1 MKILI
6 TRPEPDASRL
16 AEILKKKGHESILAP
31 MMTITNLPGTQVD
44 VDGVQALLVTSANGA
59 RALGRATA
67 FRDVRVY
74 AVGSATADTVRDEGF
89 ADVIS
94 ADGDVPSLANK
105 VIAECEPDQGRL
117 VHVAGTEVAGD
128 LSGLMKT
135 AGFECERAVLYEAK
149 AAQEIPKGVIDQ
161 LRSGEVD
168 LALFYSPRTAA
179 IFAENAKQA
188 KLSASFK
195 SMRAICLSTAVAAK
209 VEELPWLEVSVAEA
223 PNQENLLALLDSID
237 LKAET
242 KEMNEQS
249 GEQNVSDKKTDKPG
263 DQAKKAEAGKDPA
276 VSKSPVPETSKSK
289 DSRANSAAMPDKTP
303 TKLRTGLVL
312 VLLIVVFCLGLAGW
326 PLIYPKVEG
335 YLPEGTKAIIAG
347 QFGSTEAGE
356 GETVDYQSEIDA
368 VQTALK
374 EDVSKLSERISTLEQ
389 RESTETTVSGSTSST
404 TPTVDTAAVD
414 ALSSKTEEKF
424 GSLETQLEEQL
435 TKIASLTEKL
445 EQQETALG
453 NLKNA
458 EPQAAE
464 PSPEMQSEI
473 LDLKNELLDMKTR
486 LAGVQSDL
494 AAEKETAK
502 SQASLLSSIEATLKA
517 EASNE
522 AEAKAENRRTL
533 LLLAIGQLQ
542 RETRSDEPFENGVA
556 QVAAVADDS
565 YAKDLATLKGLAP
578 SGAET
583 LTTLRQ
589 EFSNL
594 APDISQSARLPSDE
608 TWYGQTL
615 HRIASAVKFRRVD
628 DMEGDDVDAIIA
640 RAENDLASN
649 DLDKAIAEV
658 KQLTGASAEIA
669 KDWLAKAEARLA
681 VDQAIAGLLA
691 SATQSAITPSTSN

>member
-16 AEILKKKGHESILAP
+16 AEILKQKGHESVLAP

-44 VDGVQALLVTSANGA
+44 VGAVQALLVTSANGA

-67 FRDVRVY
+67 FRDVKVY
-74 AVGSATADTVRDEGF
+74 AVGSATADAVRDEGF

-94 ADGDVPSLANK
+94 ADGDVPSLANM
-105 VIAECEPDQGRL
+105 VIAECEPGKGRL
-117 VHVAGTEVAGD
+117 IHVAGTEVAGD

-135 AGFECERAVLYEAK
+135 AGFDCERAVLYEAK
-149 AAQEIPKGVIDQ
+149 AATEIPETVIKQ
-161 LRSGEVD
+161 LIDGDVD

-179 IFAENAKQA
+179 IFVENAQKA
-188 KLSASFK
+188 KLSNSLK
-195 SMRAICLSTAVAAK
+195 SLLAACLSEAVAAK
-209 VEELPWLEVSVAEA
+209 IAGLPWSEVKIADA
-223 PNQENLLALLDSID
+223 PKQENLLALLDSMA

-242 KEMNEQS
+242 TGTNDQS
-249 GEQNVSDKKTDKPG
+249 GEQNVSDKKTGKSG
-263 DQAKKAEAGKDPA
+263 DQANKAEKGKDST
-276 VSKSPVPETSKSK
+276 VSKSPVPETSKS
-289 DSRANSAAMPDKTP
+289 SENRAASAVTSEKTP
-303 TKLRTGLVL
+303 PKSRTGLVL
-312 VLLIVVFCLGLAGW
+312 VLLIIVFCLGLAGW
-326 PLIYPKVEG
+326 PLIYPKVEA

-347 QFGSTEAGE
+347 QFGSTAAPAGE
-356 GETVDYQSEIDA
+356 AVDYQSEINA

-374 EDVSKLSERISTLEQ
+374 ADVSKLSDRISSLEQ
-389 RESTETTVSGSTSST
+389 REPADTTSSSTASST
-404 TPTVDTAAVD
+404 TPAVDTAAVD
-414 ALSSKTEEKF
+414 ALSNKTDEKF
-424 GSLETQLEEQL
+424 GSVESQLEEQL

-445 EQQETALG
+445 EQQEASLG
-453 NLKNA
+453 GLKNA
-458 EPQAAE
+458 GPQTVE

-473 LDLKNELLDMKTR
+473 LDLKNELLDLKTR
-486 LAGVQSDL
+486 LTGVQSDL

-502 SQASLLSSIEATLKA
+502 SQATLLSSIEATLKA
-517 EASNE
+517 EANNE

-542 RETRSDEPFENGVA
+542 RESRSDEPFENGVA

-578 SGAET
+578 TGAET
-583 LTTLRQ
+583 LRTLRQ
-589 EFSNL
+589 EFSKL

-615 HRIASAVKFRRVD
+615 HRIASAVKIRRVD
-628 DMEGDDVDAIIA
+628 DVEGDDVDAVIA
-640 RAENDLASN
+640 RAEQDLASN

-658 KQLTGASAEIA
+658 KKLTGASADIA
-669 KDWLAKAEARLA
+669 KDWLTKAESRLA

-691 SATQSAITPSTSN
+691 SATQSAVTPTTSN